1 MDTSPRDNG
10 SNSNAPGQGGAN
22 DDGFPKP
29 NPSGGRPLGM
39 PAIIMLALAALALVT
54 IVIREQAGSVTPVSW
69 DEFVR
74 EVKAGNVAEVRI
86 SGNSLEGQFK
96 APAAE
101 TGTGEVGGGAPR
113 TFQIEISP
121 YLGEGLSEM
130 LLEHEVKT
138 TVRQPAD
145 GTGLLLGIYML
156 VPLLLMAGF
165 WMTLRRARDPLG
177 GSGFLGGFSKSPAK
191 RYGSSDRQVTFSD
204 VAGLEQVKEDLKEI
218 VDFLKDPRRFQRLGG
233 RVPKGVLLM
242 GPPGTGKT
250 LLARAVAG
258 EAGVPF
264 FSISGSEFIQMFV
277 GVGASRVRDLFDQAK
292 RNSPCIVFIDEIDA
306 VGRQRGAGLGGSHD
320 EREQTLNQI
329 LVEMDGFE
337 TGTNVIIVAA
347 TNRPDVLDPALL
359 RPGRFDRQVIL
370 DRPDLKGRLAILKVH
385 VKGKPLDKSVNL
397 EEIARRSP
405 GFSGADLANLM
416 NEAAILAARRSK
428 RTIGMDEFAEALD
441 RVMAGPQRKSRLIT
455 DAEKQIIAY
464 HEGGHAVVGRI
475 LEKCDPVSKVTV
487 ISRGMA
493 LGYTMNLPTEDRY
506 LQSKSEFEDKIAA
519 MLGGNVAEQLVFGD
533 TTTGASNDIEKATD
547 LARKMVTR
555 FGMSEKLGTV
565 TLGRQDE
572 MIFLGREMSEQ
583 KNYSE
588 AVAKQID
595 EEVRAIIDRG
605 AVRAREVLTK
615 HRDRLDAL
623 AAKLIAEETVEGEAF
638 ETLFADLPAKPAAYA
653 GLLDR
658 LRAAGVSI
666 PVAKVEP
673 KSEPVVKPGPG
684 GAAAGQPA

>member
-1 MDTSPRDNG
+1 MIPKALRNG
-10 SNSNAPGQGGAN
+10 AVMLILL
-22 DDGFPKP
+22 
-29 NPSGGRPLGM
+29 LGTVV
-39 PAIIMLALAALALVT
+39 LLS
-54 IVIREQAGSVTPVSW
+54 SVLLTPVPAATKDYSA
-69 DEFVR
+69 FL
-74 EVKAGNVAEVRI
+74 AEVRGGSVASVVQQEQI
-86 SGNSLEGQFK
+86 LTITK
-96 APAAE
+96 
-101 TGTGEVGGGAPR
+101 TGTPPETYEVQVPTQLTDVYNDVRAAAIAGGRNPD
-113 TFQIEISP
+113 S
-121 YLGEGLSEM
+121 
-130 LLEHEVKT
+130 
-138 TVRQPAD
+138 
-145 GTGLLLGIYML
+145 
-156 VPLLLMAGF
+156 
-165 WMTLRRARDPLG
+165 
-177 GSGFLGGFSKSPAK
+177 
-191 RYGSSDRQVTFSD
+191 VTFGAKKPDDSGQLFSLLISALLPVLLIGGLFVFMMRSAQGQNNQAMSFGKSKAKMFIANKTPVTFAD
-204 VAGLEQVKEDLKEI
+204 VAGVEEAKVELEEVVE
-218 VDFLKDPRRFQRLGG
+218 FLKFPERFEALGAKI
-233 RVPKGVLLM
+233 PKGVLLI
-242 GPPGTGKT
+242 GSPGTGKT

-264 FSISGSEFIQMFV
+264 FSISGSEFVEMFV

-306 VGRQRGAGLGGSHD
+306 VGRQRGASHD

-337 TGTNVIIVAA
+337 TGTNVIIIAA

-370 DRPDLKGRLAILKVH
+370 DRPDLKGRIAILKVH
-385 VKGKPLDKSVNL
+385 VKGKPLDKTVNL

-605 AVRAREVLTK
+605 AERAREVLTK

-666 PVAKVEP
+666 PVAKVDTKGEP
-673 KSEPVVKPGPG
+673 AAKPGPG

>member
-1 MDTSPRDNG
+1 MMRS
-10 SNSNAPGQGGAN
+10 AQGQNNQAMSFGKSKAKMFVAN
-22 DDGFPKP
+22 K
-29 NPSGGRPLGM
+29 
-39 PAIIMLALAALALVT
+39 
-54 IVIREQAGSVTPVSW
+54 TPVT
-69 DEFVR
+69 F
-74 EVKAGNVAEVRI
+74 AEVA
-86 SGNSLEGQFK
+86 GVEEAK
-96 APAAE
+96 AELAE
-101 TGTGEVGGGAPR
+101 VVE
-113 TFQIEISP
+113 
-121 YLGEGLSEM
+121 
-130 LLEHEVKT
+130 
-138 TVRQPAD
+138 
-145 GTGLLLGIYML
+145 
-156 VPLLLMAGF
+156 
-165 WMTLRRARDPLG
+165 
-177 GSGFLGGFSKSPAK
+177 
-191 RYGSSDRQVTFSD
+191 
-204 VAGLEQVKEDLKEI
+204 
-218 VDFLKDPRRFQRLGG
+218 FLKFPERFEALGAKI
-233 RVPKGVLLM
+233 PKGVLLI
-242 GPPGTGKT
+242 GSPGTGKT

-264 FSISGSEFIQMFV
+264 FSISGSEFVEMFV

-337 TGTNVIIVAA
+337 TGTNIIIIAA

-385 VKGKPLDKSVNL
+385 VKGKPLDKTVNL

-428 RTIGMDEFAEALD
+428 RVVGMDEFAEALD

-455 DAEKQIIAY
+455 EPEKQIIAY

-475 LEKCDPVSKVTV
+475 LEKCDPVSKVTI

-583 KNYSE
+583 KNYSD

-605 AVRAREVLTK
+605 AARAREVLTK

-623 AAKLIAEETVEGEAF
+623 AAKLISEETVEGEAF
-638 ETLFADLPAKPAAYA
+638 ETLFADLPPKPAAYTDLIA
-653 GLLDR
+653 R
-658 LRAAGVSI
+658 LRSAGVNI
-666 PVAKVEP
+666 PTKEEVEAAAAEKAKGSTP
-673 KSEPVVKPGPG
+673 TTG